1 MKHKKE
7 IAKEIAKSTC
17 MENKSMDLSVQMEQ
31 MASGWEIPW
40 SSVCLTKRLAAGVRL
55 ATYIGLQQETQT
67 PHFICV
73 VSEVWRSRYYFIER
87 KNCALLHTFC
97 CIWQH

>member
-55 ATYIGLQQETQT
+55 ATYIGLHKKHKHHTSYVWLECGGLDILSLEKMTARYA
-67 PHFICV
+67 IC
-73 VSEVWRSRYYFIER
+73 
-87 KNCALLHTFC
+87 AA
-97 CIWQH
+97 